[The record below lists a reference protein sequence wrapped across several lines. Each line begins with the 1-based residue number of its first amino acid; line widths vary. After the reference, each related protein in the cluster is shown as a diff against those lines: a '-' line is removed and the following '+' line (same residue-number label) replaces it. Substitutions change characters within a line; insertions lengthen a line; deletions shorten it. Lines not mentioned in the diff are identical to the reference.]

1 MAQSI
6 VYMMIFK
13 EMKPD
18 IELIFIVNP
27 FSVKQISSLYAKM
40 YFSVSSKSNSKGS
53 KIKAL

>member
-1 MAQSI
+1 MAQLI
-6 VYMMIFK
+6 GMMIFK

-18 IELIFIVNP
+18 IELIFKVKP

-40 YFSVSSKSNSKGS
+40 YFSVSSKSYSKGS